1 MARKSFRRYLRGLR
15 KKGGLIFF
23 PCAIFAFTTP
33 NAAGAE
39 EITGGLTYSTYEF
52 LNGTPQIPSPTDT
65 PLSSGIV
72 SGINFDWGG
81 GEIFDS
87 GRHEQV
93 VVSFDGWIN
102 PPSTETYYIC
112 AYSDDGFQLYLDE
125 VLVIPDWWDR
135 GPQCG
140 STADVDFSD
149 GQAKKLTAYYY
160 ENGGGA
166 VAQLRYYI
174 GEGVWMPIPD
184 SWYSLNDPVATTT
197 TTTSTTTTSTTTTTT
212 VPATPLPPPE
222 NSIFLTADEGWQ
234 LSAEAPFG
242 VFTEV
247 LFASYGTPDGETV
260 GSCHASNSLE
270 LVAEIFL
277 GNSSGTIDANNSVFG
292 DPCGGVYKR
301 LNVRLLF
308 EGEPATTTTTP
319 ETTTTTQVPI
329 IIPPAPPVVVPPAP
343 ETSVPTETTPP
354 ETTIPETTAPVT
366 TVPETTPPETTNPDP
381 EPSLAPQPETETTV
395 NEPEQPATS
404 IEEQPSEEP
413 VSEPETDEETP
424 QEESEP
430 PLEEELEEGPS
441 DLLEQA
447 LAEGSVSN
455 LSADQIAQVF
465 DASTLESLSDE
476 EISQLIESINPEELT
491 EEQAEAL
498 AAALSAA
505 PDKVKAEFESQINVF
520 NGTFDSYVPKGSTI
534 SVGQR
539 RLIVA
544 ATCVV
549 FAMPAPAVSRSRGV

>member
-1 MARKSFRRYLRGLR
+1 MAPKSFRRYLRGLR

-23 PCAIFAFTTP
+23 PCAIFAFTAP

-81 GEIFDS
+81 EQILDS

-93 VVSFDGWIN
+93 VVSFDGWIK
-102 PPSTETYYIC
+102 PPSPETYYIC
-112 AYSDDGFQLYLDE
+112 AYSDDGFQLYLNE
-125 VLVIPDWWDR
+125 VLVIPDWLDR

-149 GQAKKLTAYYY
+149 GQAKKLAAYYY

-197 TTTSTTTTSTTTTTT
+197 TTTTT
-212 VPATPLPPPE
+212 VPATTVPPPE

-260 GSCHASNSLE
+260 GSCHAANSPE
-270 LVAEIFL
+270 LVATAFL
-277 GNSSGTIDANNSVFG
+277 GKSAGTIDANNSIFG

-301 LNVRLLF
+301 LNIRLLF
-308 EGEPATTTTTP
+308 EGEPTTTTTTP

-329 IIPPAPPVVVPPAP
+329 VIPPAPPVVVPPTP
-343 ETSVPTETTPP
+343 ETSVPP
-354 ETTIPETTAPVT
+354 EITIPETTTPET
-366 TVPETTPPETTNPDP
+366 TVPQATVPETTNPDP

-430 PLEEELEEGPS
+430 PLEEEPEEGPS
-441 DLLEQA
+441 DLLKQA
-447 LAEGSVSN
+447 LAEGSVST
-455 LSADQIAQVF
+455 LSADQIAQAF

-498 AAALSAA
+498 AAALSSA
-505 PDKVKAEFESQINVF
+505 PDNVKAEFESQINVF
-520 NGTFDSYVPKGSTI
+520 NGTFDSYVPSGSTI